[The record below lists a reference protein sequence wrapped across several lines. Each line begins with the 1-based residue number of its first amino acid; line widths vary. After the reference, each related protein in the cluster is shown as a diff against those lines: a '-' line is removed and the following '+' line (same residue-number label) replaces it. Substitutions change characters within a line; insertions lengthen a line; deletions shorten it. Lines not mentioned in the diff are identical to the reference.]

1 MQYLI
6 LSKDQAKALLA
17 EVEAATLEAFDRG
30 CAVGRAM
37 ANNGL
42 ASTAEDDAYDQG
54 YDDGNAEGYDQG
66 YNDGASDSYD
76 DGYED
81 GRAEAELRAA
91 ESAAFDEPPR
101 IHEWTE
107 GTRFVD

>member
-17 EVEAATLEAFDRG
+17 EVAAEREEAFQRG
-30 CAVGRAM
+30 YEIGRADID
-37 ANNGL
+37 ANRDD
-42 ASTAEDDAYDQG
+42 AEMNAYDQG
-54 YDDGNAEGYDQG
+54 YDDGNASGYDQG
-66 YNDGASDSYD
+66 YSDGAADSYD

-81 GRAEAELRAA
+81 GRSEAELRAA

-101 IHEWTE
+101 IHEWRE
-107 GTRFVD
+107 GTSFAD